1 MGKAGSSLVIVISID
16 KGDYFSLSEKGRI
29 RPSYKRG

>member
-1 MGKAGSSLVIVISID
+1 MGKAESSLVIVISID
-16 KGDYFSLSEKGRI
+16 ERDYFSLSEKGRI